1 MNQGES
7 DVMFIIMQNAFENH
21 KKNMRSTFNQMR
33 EMEKQEKN
41 INGEEIAMF
50 IYGNIIED
58 YIREFKKEK
67 EDKEEEANQ
76 LRHLKDYLQ
85 EISLEDGDTN
95 KHLEQHSRIEAEM
108 IANELGV
115 INAEIKELGMLT
127 SSK

>member
-7 DVMFIIMQNAFENH
+7 DIMFIIMQDAFENH

>member
-7 DVMFIIMQNAFENH
+7 DIMFIIMQDAFENH
-21 KKNMRSTFNQMR
+21 KKNMRNTFNQMR